1 MAKDTFTKTFKTA
14 DTEQFDENLNKFL
27 EGEDKIIT
35 SVKFGDGRV
44 TFNGITVKKEEE
56 KKDA

>member
-1 MAKDTFTKTFKTA
+1 MGKDTFTKTFKTA
-14 DTEQFDENLNKFL
+14 NLEQFDENLNKFL

-35 SVKFGDGRV
+35 SVKFGSDRV

-56 KKDA
+56 KQDA

>member
-1 MAKDTFTKTFKTA
+1 MGKDTFTKTFKTA
-14 DTEQFDENLNKFL
+14 NQEQFDENLNKFL

-44 TFNGITVKKEEE
+44 TFNGIKIEKEED
-56 KKDA
+56 KQDT

>member
-1 MAKDTFTKTFKTA
+1 MGKDTFTKTFKTA
-14 DTEQFDENLNKFL
+14 NQEQFDENLNKFL
-27 EGEDKIIT
+27 SSGDKIIT

-44 TFNGITVKKEEE
+44 TFNGIIVKKEEE

>member
-14 DTEQFDENLNKFL
+14 NPEQFDENLNKFL

-35 SVKFGDGRV
+35 SVKFGDGHV

-56 KKDA
+56 KQDA

>member
-1 MAKDTFTKTFKTA
+1 MGKDAFTKTFKTA
-14 DTEQFDENLNKFL
+14 NQEQFDENLNKFL
-27 EGEDKIIT
+27 SSGDKIIT

>member
-14 DTEQFDENLNKFL
+14 NQEQFDANLNKFL
-27 EGEDKIIT
+27 SSEDKIVT

-44 TFNGITVKKEEE
+44 TFNGIIVEKEEE

>member
-14 DTEQFDENLNKFL
+14 NQEQFDENLNKFL
-27 EGEDKIIT
+27 SSGDKIVT

>member
-14 DTEQFDENLNKFL
+14 NPEQFYENLNKFL

-44 TFNGITVKKEEE
+44 TFNGITVKKEKE
-56 KKDA
+56 KQDA